1 MISRLLPSVERVAK
15 IKIPWTAVLQRVPG
29 LLVLFII
36 PWALIGPLATPVA
49 FGVYY
54 IFLHLMCLL
63 SNLRSA
69 YGIYAGYYSCLETST
84 TDFMAKYLLKTGAR
98 SALDESHDLPIGTI
112 SHIIILPNYKETL
125 ETLCES
131 LDVLASHSIALTQ
144 YRICLAM
151 EESEENSIIKA
162 QNLVKM
168 YSDFFFEITY
178 TIHPVGRKGEI
189 RGKSS
194 NVAWAASQMALRNIN
209 GPLGGHSHE
218 IITVQDAD
226 TCFAEDYFSCISY
239 YYATASPE
247 QRKIMMFTPC
257 TVFDRYVTET

>member
-1 MISRLLPSVERVAK
+1 MAPEQHS
-15 IKIPWTAVLQRVPG
+15 Q
-29 LLVLFII
+29 I
-36 PWALIGPLATPVA
+36 PWAAILQRIPGILALAIMPWSILGPFIFPVT
-49 FGVYY
+49 FGIYY
-54 IFLHLMCLL
+54 IFLHLMML
-63 SNLRSA
+63 SSTIRNA
-69 YGIYAGYYSCLETST
+69 YGIYIGYYSAIKTAT
-84 TDFMAKYLLKTGAR
+84 TDYLAKYLSKTGTT
-98 SALDESHDLPIGTI
+98 SGSDESHDLPLNTI

-125 ETLCES
+125 DTLCES
-131 LDVLASHSIALTQ
+131 LDVLSSHSKALSQ

-151 EESEENSIIKA
+151 EESEDRSIIKA

-168 YSDFFFEITY
+168 YADFFFDITY
-178 TIHPVGRKGEI
+178 TIHPCGREGEI

-209 GPLGGHSHE
+209 GPLGGHCHE

-247 QRKIMMFTPC
+247 ERKIMMFSPC
-257 TVFDRYVTET
+257 TVFDR